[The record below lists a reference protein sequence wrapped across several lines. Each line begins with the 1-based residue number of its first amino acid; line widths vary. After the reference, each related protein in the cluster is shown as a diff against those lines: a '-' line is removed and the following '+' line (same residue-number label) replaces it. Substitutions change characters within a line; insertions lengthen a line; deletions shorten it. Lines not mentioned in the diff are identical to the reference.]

1 MFFGHGESSLQN
13 SFRESAC
20 GGKPRKYDSIMQ
32 ANCIEIMANTLD
44 KPYKTRYF
52 NIQLFAKMR
61 KGNYMNKQELDILL
75 SLSSGVYNSQRA
87 LAEKT
92 GYSLGLINRLVK
104 NLAESGYLDE
114 KMSLTELSRNKLSAG
129 CPRNAIIL
137 AAGFGMRMVP
147 INMETPKALLE
158 VKGEKLIER
167 LIKQLQKAGIRDI
180 YVVVGFKKESFE
192 YLIDD
197 FGVKLIVNS
206 EYAAKNNLHSLYLA
220 SKYISNTYILPCDLW
235 CEENPFRWQ
244 ELYSWYMVSDR
255 MEEESDVRVNRK
267 MELVRTQ
274 AELPGNAMV
283 GISYILAEDAT
294 IIRERINECCSR
306 RKYEDAYWEEVL
318 YQNDRMTVYP
328 RIVDSSGIVEINTY
342 EQLRELDSS
351 SEQLKSDAI
360 TVAAKALRM
369 KEGKITGI
377 SVLKK
382 GMTNRSFS
390 FYCGEKKYIMRVPG
404 EGTERL
410 INRREEADVYRKIRN
425 QNICDEIIYINA
437 ENGYKITEY
446 IEGARVCD
454 PRMEDDVRKCMEKL
468 RAFHALK
475 LVVAHEFDIWGQIEF
490 YESLREGETSSYIDY
505 FRTKE
510 NVLSLRPFTEK
521 YAAQKVLTHID
532 AVPDNF
538 LFAVDENGKESIR
551 MIDWEYAGM
560 QDPHIDIAMFCI
572 YSFYDRAQVDHLIDL
587 YFAEGCE
594 KTLRIKIYCY
604 IAACGLLWSN
614 WCEYKRKFGV
624 EFGEYSLRQYR
635 YAKEYYRI
643 ARGN

>member
-1 MFFGHGESSLQN
+1 
-13 SFRESAC
+13 
-20 GGKPRKYDSIMQ
+20 MQ

-643 ARGN
+643 ARGEMREMEEQEFA

>member
-1 MFFGHGESSLQN
+1 M
-13 SFRESAC
+13 
-20 GGKPRKYDSIMQ
+20 M
-32 ANCIEIMANTLD
+32 
-44 KPYKTRYF
+44 RY
-52 NIQLFAKMR
+52 
-61 KGNYMNKQELDILL
+61 NYMNKQELDVLL
-75 SLSSGVYNSQRA
+75 SLSSGVYDGQRA
-87 LAEKT
+87 LAERT
-92 GYSLGLINRLVK
+92 GYSLGLVNRSVK
-104 NLAESGYLDE
+104 NLVKSGYLDE
-114 KMSLTELSRNKLSAG
+114 KMCLTGLSREKLSAG
-129 CPRNAIIL
+129 RPRNAIIL

-158 VKGEKLIER
+158 VRGEKLIER
-167 LIKQLQKAGIRDI
+167 LIKQLREAGIKEI

-197 FGVKLIVNS
+197 FGVKLIVNP

-235 CEENPFRWQ
+235 CEENLFRRQ

-255 MEEESDVRVNRK
+255 AEEGSGVRVNRK

-283 GISYILAEDAT
+283 GISYILEKDAEA
-294 IIRERINECCSR
+294 IRDRINEYCSGR
-306 RKYEDAYWEEVL
+306 RYEDAYWEEVL
-318 YQNDRMTVYP
+318 YQNGRMTIYP
-328 RIVDSSGIVEINTY
+328 RVITSSGIVEINTY

-351 SEQLKSDAI
+351 SEQLRSDVI
-360 TVAAKALRM
+360 TIAAEALCV
-369 KEGKITGI
+369 KEEDITGI

-390 FYCGEKKYIMRVPG
+390 FCCGGKKYIMRIPG

-454 PRMEDDVRKCMEKL
+454 PGMEDDVRKCMEKL
-468 RAFHALK
+468 RAFHACK
-475 LVVAHEFDIWGQIEF
+475 LVVAHEFDIWRQIEF
-490 YESLREGETSSYIDY
+490 YESLWEGETSSYKDY
-505 FRTKE
+505 FWTKE

-538 LFAVDENGKESIR
+538 LFAVDEDGKESIR

-572 YSFYDRAQVDHLIDL
+572 YSFYERAQVDHLIDL

-614 WCEYKRKFGV
+614 WCEYKRTLGV

-643 ARGN
+643 AREEMREMEEQELA